1 VIRIDNHWAVVVVI
15 FTACMLGLGILI
27 GIGTAAAQDQ
37 PSWPQVCR
45 AVQPEDLD
53 R

>member
-1 VIRIDNHWAVVVVI
+1 MIDNHWAVVIVI

-27 GIGTAAAQDQ
+27 GIGTVQADEQGK
-37 PSWPQVCR
+37 WPQVCR
-45 AVQPEDLD
+45 VVMPEDLD